1 VVESPDDLPR
11 SPSGRVPKWV
21 VDERLRGRVEE
32 TTFRPPTR
40 LTPARPVR
48 RRRRF
53 AASLPALVALLVVGL
68 VGWVAV
74 QGLPWG
80 RGGAASAPAGVTSAR
95 PGGSGSSP
103 GVPGAGQDFPTPGYE
118 EEGTRLLPPATAPK
132 ASTAWRPLDV
142 QVDAAG
148 KPTTM
153 PIMWDP
159 CRPIRYVVR
168 PDGAP
173 PGGAELVA
181 QGFRAM
187 EKATG
192 LKFVPDG
199 TIDEA
204 PSRRRSS
211 FQPERYGDRWAPVL
225 VAWQSADENPD
236 FAADVAGQ
244 AGPAAV
250 SFEGRP
256 DVYVSGSVVLD
267 AKKFTTLLAD
277 PKARPFARLILM
289 HELGHLVGLDHV
301 NDKAQIMFPSA
312 TGEITAL
319 GDGDRTGLAALG
331 RGPCAPWL

>member
-1 VVESPDDLPR
+1 MESPDDLPR

-32 TTFRPPTR
+32 TQFRPPTR
-40 LTPARPVR
+40 LAPVR
-48 RRRRF
+48 TRRRS
-53 AASLPALVALLVVGL
+53 ATLPAVVALLVVA
-68 VGWVAV
+68 VVVWVAV
-74 QGLPWG
+74 QGLAL
-80 RGGAASAPAGVTSAR
+80 GGGGGTTAPLAGA
-95 PGGSGSSP
+95 SP
-103 GVPGAGQDFPTPGYE
+103 GPRQSTPTAGRDYPTPGYE
-118 EEGTRLLPPATAPK
+118 EEATRLLPPATAPK
-132 ASTAWRPLDV
+132 ASKAWRPLDV

-148 KPTTM
+148 TPTTT

-181 QGFRAM
+181 EGFRAM

-225 VAWQSADENPD
+225 VAWQDADENPD

-244 AGPAAV
+244 AGPASV

-256 DVYVSGSVVLD
+256 EVYVSGSVVLD